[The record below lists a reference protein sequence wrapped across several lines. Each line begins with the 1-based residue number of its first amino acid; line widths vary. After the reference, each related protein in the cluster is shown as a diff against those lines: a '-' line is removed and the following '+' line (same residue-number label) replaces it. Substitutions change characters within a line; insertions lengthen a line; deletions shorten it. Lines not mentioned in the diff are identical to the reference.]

1 LILIFG
7 DKSYET
13 KRIYEELK
21 KITNDV
27 KLILNRYLIFSYKL
41 NLPNPKVAYFYRTG
55 SIFAEV
61 RAFVEEFKEK
71 GARIV
76 DRSLEKGKIIS
87 KSYVYYKCKKKG
99 FPFPESV
106 KIREPK
112 QYKRILNLGF
122 PIVAKHEFKHRG
134 EGVFLIKNEKEL
146 LKFIEKNKERLPF
159 FIFQKYI
166 PYEKDVRILIV
177 GDKILGS
184 MQRINPNDFRANIA
198 RGGYGKEIKL
208 NKGIL
213 EQAFELKESLDL
225 DIAGIDVLIKGNE
238 YYFIEVNRSPRFEG
252 FEKYV
257 KKNVG
262 REIALF
268 LTNLR

>member
-1 LILIFG
+1 MILIFG

-21 KITNDV
+21 KIVET
-27 KLILNRYLIFSYKL
+27 KLILNRNLIFSYKL

-61 RAFVEEFKEK
+61 RIFMEEFKEK
-71 GARIV
+71 GTRIV

-87 KSYVYYKCKKKG
+87 KSYVYYKCKKKD

-106 KIREPK
+106 KIRDPH
-112 QYKRILNLGF
+112 QYKRVLNLGF
-122 PIVAKHEFKHRG
+122 PIVAKHEFMHRG

-146 LKFIEKNKERLPF
+146 LEFIEKNKERLPF

-177 GDKILGS
+177 GDKILGC
-184 MQRINPNDFRANIA
+184 MQRVNPTDFRANIA

-208 NKGIL
+208 NNEIL
-213 EQAFELKESLDL
+213 NQAFELKEILDL
-225 DIAGIDVLIKGNE
+225 DIAGVDVLITKDE
-238 YYFIEVNRSPRFEG
+238 YYFIEVNRSPRFQG

-262 REIALF
+262 KEIALF
-268 LTNLR
+268 LSNLR